1 MVGTQQLS
9 ELYFVSSNEHKF
21 EEAERILSNFGVN
34 INLFKTTL
42 EEIQS
47 NSLNDIAEKKAIYAY
62 DLIQKPV
69 IIEDDGLFINS
80 LNGFPGPYSSYVY
93 DTIGNKGIMDL
104 LENSKVRDAKFVSII
119 AYCDSDCDVKLFESS
134 IPGKISSIIEK
145 GGGGYDPIFIPDG
158 ESKTYAN
165 VSDKDKFSHRAAALT
180 KFSNWFLD
188 KQKDNGQ

>member
-1 MVGTQQLS
+1 MQQLS
-9 ELYFVSSNEHKF
+9 ELFFASSNEHKF
-21 EEAERILSNFGVN
+21 QEAERILANLGMQ

-47 NSLNDIAEKKAIYAY
+47 NNLNDIAEKKAINAY

-69 IIEDDGLFINS
+69 IIEDDGLFINT

-119 AYCDSDCDVKLFESS
+119 AYCDSDCAVKLFESS

-145 GGGGYDPIFIPDG
+145 GGWGYDPIFIPDG

-165 VSDKDKFSHRAAALT
+165 VSDKDKFSHRSAALT

>member
-9 ELYFVSSNEHKF
+9 ELFFASSNENKF
-21 EEAERILSNFGVN
+21 QEAERILTNLGVKVNFS
-34 INLFKTTL
+34 KTTL

-47 NSLNDIAEKKAIYAY
+47 SSLSEIAEQKAISAY
-62 DLIQKPV
+62 ELIQKPV
-69 IIEDDGLFINS
+69 IIEDDGLFIDS

-93 DTIGNKGIMDL
+93 DTIGNKGIMNL
-104 LENSKVRDAKFVSII
+104 LENSEFRDAKFVSII
-119 AYCDSDCDVKLFESS
+119 AYLGGSDGVKLFESS
-134 IPGKISSIIEK
+134 IPGKISSVIEK
-145 GGGGYDPIFIPDG
+145 GGWGYDPIFIPDG

-165 VSDKDKFSHRAAALT
+165 VSDKDKFSHRSAALT

>member
-1 MVGTQQLS
+1 MQQLS
-9 ELYFVSSNEHKF
+9 ELFFASSNEKKF
-21 EEAERILSNFGVN
+21 QEAERILANLGVKINF
-34 INLFKTTL
+34 FKTTL

-47 NSLNDIAEKKAIYAY
+47 NNLNDIAEKKAINAY

-69 IIEDDGLFINS
+69 IIEDDGLFINT

-104 LENSKVRDAKFVSII
+104 LENSQVRDAKFVSII

-145 GGGGYDPIFIPDG
+145 GGWGYDPIFIPDG

-165 VSDKDKFSHRAAALT
+165 VSDKDKFSHRSAALT